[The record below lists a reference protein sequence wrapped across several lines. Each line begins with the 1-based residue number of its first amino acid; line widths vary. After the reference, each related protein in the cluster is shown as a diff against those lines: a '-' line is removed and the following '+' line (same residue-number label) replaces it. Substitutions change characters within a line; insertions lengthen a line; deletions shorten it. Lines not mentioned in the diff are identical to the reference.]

1 MSKTASLVGFVA
13 LLVSACGPTSRPR
26 TGPQATGSSCE
37 AAAERYTSWQ
47 ITQTSQG
54 DAPAE
59 VIEILERGFTRVCVD
74 SLWSEE
80 TRNCFGHLYSQ
91 HAGNG
96 DSCVATM
103 TQDQIR
109 ATSEMGAALAGD
121 MRARAAEA
129 EQRLREAEAE
139 AARPQRGE

>member
-1 MSKTASLVGFVA
+1 M
-13 LLVSACGPTSRPR
+13 
-26 TGPQATGSSCE
+26 
-37 AAAERYTSWQ
+37 
-47 ITQTSQG
+47 
-54 DAPAE
+54 
-59 VIEILERGFTRVCVD
+59 D

-96 DSCVATM
+96 NTCVATM

-109 ATSEMGAALAGD
+109 ATSEMGAALAAD
-121 MRARAAEA
+121 MKARAAEA

-139 AARPQRGE
+139 AARQQLDE